1 MTVLIVDDDAEVGY
15 TIGELLRRRGHTVT
29 SVTSGR
35 EGLTLA
41 ASTSIDMVILDVRM
55 PEMDGF
61 TLLAALRDQ
70 GCTAGVVMLTGDSD
84 VEDAVKAA
92 HLGADDYLPKPVRLA
107 ALERALVTVARRRP
121 PARS

>member
-15 TIGELLRRRGHTVT
+15 TIGELLRRRGHSVT

-41 ASTSIDMVILDVRM
+41 ASTSFDMVILDVRM

>member
-41 ASTSIDMVILDVRM
+41 ATTSFDMVILDVRM

>member
-1 MTVLIVDDDAEVGY
+1 MIVLIIDDDAEVGD

-29 SVTSGR
+29 AVTSGR
-35 EGLTLA
+35 EGLALA
-41 ASTSIDMVILDVRM
+41 ASKAFDMVILDVRM

-61 TLLAALRDQ
+61 TLLSALRDQ
-70 GCTAGVVMLTGDSD
+70 GCTAGVVMLTGNSD
-84 VEDAVKAA
+84 VEDAVKAS

-107 ALERALVTVARRRP
+107 ALERVLSSIAQRRP

>member
-1 MTVLIVDDDAEVGY
+1 MIVLIIDDDAEVGD

-29 SVTSGR
+29 AITSGR
-35 EGLTLA
+35 QGLALA
-41 ASTSIDMVILDVRM
+41 ASTAFDLVILDVRM

-61 TLLAALRDQ
+61 TLLSALRHQ
-70 GCTAGVVMLTGDSD
+70 GCKAGVVMLTGNSD
-84 VEDAVKAA
+84 VEDAVKAS

-107 ALERALVTVARRRP
+107 ALERVISSIAQRRP